1 MPPPGGGTRPCAAQ
15 NRVRCAVVTEPFAE
29 QALHDKRRVFAQ
41 PIGIEEQTDEPV
53 LLTEGR

>member
-1 MPPPGGGTRPCAAQ
+1 
-15 NRVRCAVVTEPFAE
+15 VTEPFAE